1 MSLRGRGHTVVP
13 LAKMMEFLMVA
24 CGQTHFAIQADV
36 VRSVIRPE
44 EADAEG
50 VLSTFGLTTSPVHLS
65 ERFGLTGSYLSPES
79 RILVCGMRVTHF
91 AFRVDRVLGLHD
103 IDATKIRPLLPH
115 FMGAERRW
123 IAGLFSFQQTVA
135 LVLHTGWLL
144 SHDCGRQ
151 ALSSPVLE
159 PKTHGVRSETAPPS
173 VTDVMAARRDS
184 LDWNAMEFEEV
195 TDADDT
201 PWAQI

>member
-1 MSLRGRGHTVVP
+1 VP
-13 LAKMMEFLMVA
+13 LAKTREFLMVA

-44 EADAEG
+44 EADADG
-50 VLSTFGLTTSPVHLS
+50 VLSTFGLITSPVHLS

-79 RILVCGMRVTHF
+79 RILVCGMRATHF
-91 AFRVDRVLGLHD
+91 AFRVDCVLGLHD

-144 SHDCGRQ
+144 SNDRGRQ

-159 PKTHGVRSETAPPS
+159 LKTHGARPEAVLPS
-173 VTDVMAARRDS
+173 VMDVMAARRDS
-184 LDWNAMEFEEV
+184 LDWNVLEFEEV